1 MRFLLRSAA
10 LLLLFPTGL
19 LTAQL
24 APDVLA
30 AESDTAA
37 FEMDEEAMKA
47 MYQAYMD
54 SVVET
59 LTFYADTTVTIGD
72 GLADLAVPAGYRFL
86 DKEDAFTV
94 LVDLWG
100 NPPQNGDN
108 SIGMLFPEKYS
119 PADIEG
125 YGIDL
130 FYTEDGYIEDDDAE
144 DMDYD
149 DLLEDLQADTEAGN
163 EIRREQGY
171 QAVSLVGWATP
182 PRYDSENKRLHW
194 AKDLLFEG
202 ETDHTLNYNILFLGR
217 KGYLTMNV
225 IGDMKDLPEVNTDL
239 DDFLNSV
246 SYTQG
251 NRYADF
257 DASIDEVAAYGI
269 GALIAGKVLAKT
281 GLLAGIG
288 LFLLKAWKIVA
299 VAGIALVAGLK
310 KMMGKD
316 S

>member
-1 MRFLLRSAA
+1 MKTLFYSAM
-10 LLLLFPTGL
+10 LLLLFPFGAL
-19 LTAQL
+19 NAQL
-24 APDVLA
+24 SPESLAP
-30 AESDTAA
+30 ESDTAT
-37 FEMDEEAMKA
+37 FEMDEEAMQA

-54 SVVET
+54 SVVGE
-59 LTFYADTTVTIGD
+59 LTFYADTTITIGK
-72 GLADLAVPAGYRFL
+72 GLADLAIPAGYRFV
-86 DKEDAFTV
+86 DKKDAYTV

-100 NPPQNGDN
+100 NPPANGEN
-108 SIGMLFPEKYS
+108 SIGMLFPDKYG
-119 PADIEG
+119 PADMNG
-125 YGIDL
+125 YGIDI

-149 DLLEDLQADTEAGN
+149 DLLEDLKEDTELGN

-171 QAVSLVGWATP
+171 QTIELVGWATP

-194 AKDLLFEG
+194 AKDLVFEG

-225 IGDMKDLPEVNTDL
+225 IGAMKDLPEVNTDL
-239 DDFLNSV
+239 NDFLSSV
-246 SYTQG
+246 SYTDG

-257 DASIDEVAAYGI
+257 DSNIDEVAAYGI

-281 GLLAGIG
+281 GLLAGLGI
-288 LFLLKAWKIVA
+288 FLLKAWKLIA
-299 VAGIALVAGLK
+299 VAGIAIVAGIK
-310 KMMGKD
+310 KLGGGN